1 VSSNV
6 IGRVTRSNAKE
17 GQRVKLGDLLFELD
31 GSAET
36 ALVAASRARV
46 GAASARILTFR
57 AQRRELDLEIDRQKK
72 LVEAGAAARAPLED
86 LQAKA
91 ATLDA
96 QIRAAEA
103 EMVASSADTDSAQ
116 VQLSHLKIVAPI
128 DGTVMTKPA
137 AIGDVTN
144 PGVPLLELADFTS
157 LLVEADVSE
166 GRLAVVKAGGPCEI
180 VLDAIPSERFQG
192 EVVEVGPRL
201 NRSKATATVK
211 VRFKAPPAELR
222 PEMSA
227 RVSFLQKPLD
237 EAQLKETAKNVVPAA
252 AVVERAGGKA
262 VYVLDAGKVKLV
274 PVTLGEA
281 LGSGFVLKEGPA
293 PGTRVVKDPPR
304 DLADGQSVK
313 EKTS

>member
-1 VSSNV
+1 
-6 IGRVTRSNAKE
+6 
-17 GQRVKLGDLLFELD
+17 
-31 GSAET
+31 
-36 ALVAASRARV
+36 
-46 GAASARILTFR
+46 
-57 AQRRELDLEIDRQKK
+57 
-72 LVEAGAAARAPLED
+72 
-86 LQAKA
+86 
-91 ATLDA
+91 
-96 QIRAAEA
+96 
-103 EMVASSADTDSAQ
+103 
-116 VQLSHLKIVAPI
+116 
-128 DGTVMTKPA
+128 
-137 AIGDVTN
+137 
-144 PGVPLLELADFTS
+144 LELADFTS

>member
-1 VSSNV
+1 M
-6 IGRVTRSNAKE
+6 A
-17 GQRVKLGDLLFELD
+17 
-31 GSAET
+31 
-36 ALVAASRARV
+36 
-46 GAASARILTFR
+46 
-57 AQRRELDLEIDRQKK
+57 
-72 LVEAGAAARAPLED
+72 
-86 LQAKA
+86 
-91 ATLDA
+91 
-96 QIRAAEA
+96 
-103 EMVASSADTDSAQ
+103 ASSADSESAK
-116 VQLSHLKIVAPI
+116 VQLTHLKILAPI

-144 PGVPLLELADFTS
+144 PGIPLLELADFTS
-157 LLVEADVSE
+157 LLVEVDVSE
-166 GRLAVVKAGGPCEI
+166 GRLAVVKSGGPCEI

-211 VRFKAPPAELR
+211 VRFKAPPTELR

-252 AVVERAGGKA
+252 AVVERAGSKV
-262 VYVLDAGKVKLV
+262 VYVLEAGKVKLV
-274 PVTLGEA
+274 PVTVGEA
-281 LGSGFVLKEGPA
+281 LGSGFVLKDGPA
-293 PGTRVVKDPPR
+293 PGTRVVKDPPK